1 MGLCVSGCTSTDSI
15 VRLKHA
21 VSEKIPYIPEFILLQ
36 ESLAL
41 VEFMVRLFTV
51 LLLELVF
58 SVLFDFFLQHEDEC
72 VSTLLAEKN
81 KRITHGY
88 M

>member
-41 VEFMVRLFTV
+41 VEFKVRLFTV
-51 LLLELVF
+51 SLLELVF
-58 SVLFDFFLQHEDEC
+58 SVLFDFF
-72 VSTLLAEKN
+72 TA
-81 KRITHGY
+81 
-88 M
+88 